1 MTTERQ
7 IAFKCSSFCLT
18 IIVDPTTVKA
28 ACSLMLKQESV
39 SLVASRWDVERK
51 QYATITICLLVK
63 CLHIAKLCINK
74 SKKHAPQTDGLLHVY
89 RYINE
94 DGYKGG
100 FEQGEVDAIL
110 AAVESDFAAW
120 ALCFAEAVVGPG
132 HPAAV
137 AKFATQLAAMRPN
150 TALRVLRA
158 VLTCDVRGVL
168 PDVEARC
175 TIVHCARDAVAPLAV
190 ARHMQR
196 AVAGAGAADTVV
208 IESSG
213 ALPAAHR
220 AQRFRQGAGGR
231 LAPPLRKRAM
241 DRFPCTVLLIIISV
255 VCAFAFVL
263 N

>member
-137 AKFATQLAAMRPN
+137 AKFATQLAAMRPD

-196 AVAGAGAADTVV
+196 CGRGRGGGHGGDRVV
-208 IESSG
+208 RGTSRSSPSPKISSG
-213 ALPAAHR
+213 CWRPSCSTSEKTSH
-220 AQRFRQGAGGR
+220 GS
-231 LAPPLRKRAM
+231 
-241 DRFPCTVLLIIISV
+241 ISMHCV
-255 VCAFAFVL
+255 INYYLCGVCICFCA
-263 N
+263 